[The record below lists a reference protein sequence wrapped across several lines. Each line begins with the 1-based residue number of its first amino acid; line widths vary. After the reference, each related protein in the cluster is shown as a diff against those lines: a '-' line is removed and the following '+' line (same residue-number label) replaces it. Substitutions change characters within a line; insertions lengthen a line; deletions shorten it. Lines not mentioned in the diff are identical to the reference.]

1 MHASLFATHC
11 IGVAVALGL
20 WFSVSCTHWHIVVVV
35 VVVAFSCA
43 CAGDGGGSDTAVS
56 AATCALRISTTLFC
70 SLEFAVRICW
80 FYRLVPTCSC
90 VAALANPIPLN
101 AQLNHVFLSV
111 SVSFSFHLTTYT
123 AS

>member
-43 CAGDGGGSDTAVS
+43 CAGDGGGSDTAAS
-56 AATCALRISTTLFC
+56 AATCAIGISTILFC
-70 SLEFAVRICW
+70 PMEFAVKICW
-80 FYRLVPTCSC
+80 FSRLVSTCSC
-90 VAALANPIPLN
+90 VAALVNPISLN
-101 AQLNHVFLSV
+101 APFCRALGLIHCLVTSNNL
-111 SVSFSFHLTTYT
+111 
-123 AS
+123 